1 MTSGGARARSGPA
14 PDPNAL
20 RRNRDAGEWLTLPAE
35 GRKGKE
41 PRWPLA
47 GEPTPR
53 EAYLW
58 RDFWKK
64 PQAIAWQSNGQEYE
78 VALLVRRYTEAEAP
92 LASANLSTLVRQ
104 MMDSLGL
111 TVPGLRSNR
120 WRIADAPTAAGH
132 APERRSTSSARGRL
146 TVVPPPSGD

>member
-1 MTSGGARARSGPA
+1 MASGGARARSGPP

-20 RRNRDAGEWLTLPAE
+20 RRNRDAGEWVTLPAE
-35 GRKGKE
+35 GRDGPE
-41 PRWPLA
+41 PRWPLH
-47 GEPTPR
+47 GEPTAR
-53 EAYLW
+53 ERYIW

-64 PQAIAWQSNGQEYE
+64 PQAVMWEHNSQEYE

-111 TVPGLRSNR
+111 TIPGLRSNR
-120 WRIADAPTAAGH
+120 WRIADAATPAGQTPLRR
-132 APERRSTSSARGRL
+132 APSARGRL
-146 TVVPPPSGD
+146 HVVPPSA